1 MQAHT
6 VASHRFQDGEGP
18 DDVGVQKRLRIVQCI
33 VDMGFGGK
41 MHHRVGLGHQ
51 LRNQL
56 GVGDIALNQP
66 DGILHV
72 GQRLAP
78 AGVGQGVE
86 YGNRIV
92 WMLTYG
98 AVHEIRADE
107 SRATGD

>member
-78 AGVGQGVE
+78 AGVGQASV
-86 YGNRIV
+86 R
-92 WMLTYG
+92 
-98 AVHEIRADE
+98 
-107 SRATGD
+107 